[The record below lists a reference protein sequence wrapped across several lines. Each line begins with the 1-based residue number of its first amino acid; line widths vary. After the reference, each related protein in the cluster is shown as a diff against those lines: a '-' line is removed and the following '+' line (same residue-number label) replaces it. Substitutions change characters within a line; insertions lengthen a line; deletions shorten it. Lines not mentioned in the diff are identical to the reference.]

1 MFEIPDYV
9 PRDFVIAYG
18 ADARRRVKRG
28 RPLRA
33 RIAYTMRWIRA
44 RARDPRAWF
53 DAITSL
59 GLGMLVVSLLGA
71 LALAIVNEPLRTLAV
86 ALPVI
91 GLTCLALAVVVW
103 QREERPSDAPLAV
116 NR

>member
-1 MFEIPDYV
+1 MLEIPDYV
-9 PRDFVIAYG
+9 PRDLVIAYG

-33 RIAYTMRWIRA
+33 RIAYTRRCVRA
-44 RARDPRAWF
+44 RARDPRAWLG
-53 DAITSL
+53 AITSL
-59 GLGMLVVSLLGA
+59 GLGMLLVSLLAA
-71 LALAIVNEPLRTLAV
+71 LSLAIVNEPLRTLAV

-91 GLTCLALAVVVW
+91 GLTCLALAVAVW
-103 QREERPSDAPLAV
+103 RREERPSEAPLAV